1 MVPPEGFDLPISRIE
16 EGADAGRGNARTQ
29 PRARDC
35 REAPSRFA
43 DADFRETTPENRK
56 GRRRDAFPRRRRF
69 RGARR
74 RSNAT
79 RRWYRKRFR
88 TRLCS
93 DARAPAGLSRRGFR
107 SRRSRL
113 PPAPNAR
120 ALPTDER
127 PYERHLTCRCSAGSP
142 PSSPRKCCSS
152 RLGCSRRASR
162 RRCTSQLCTR
172 TSRRCPVVRGG
183 SHGRGCSR
191 REVSQEARGVRS
203 RVAGFLSMVVFHV
216 PTPKNDVSLFRD
228 DGDENAPSCPRPGGR
243 RTG

>member
-1 MVPPEGFDLPISRIE
+1 MPISRIE
-16 EGADAGRGNARTQ
+16 GGADAGRGNARTQ

-35 REAPSRFA
+35 RGARDCHDSP
-43 DADFRETTPENRK
+43 TPTF
-56 GRRRDAFPRRRRF
+56 GRRRPKTEKEEDETLF
-69 RGARR
+69 RVDDVFARARR

-113 PPAPNAR
+113 PPSPNAR

-127 PYERHLTCRCSAGSP
+127 PYERRLTCRCSAGSP